1 MADFN
6 LSEAIKSRK
15 KKKSPGR
22 KDKNRNAKRFS
33 GSNKRAPNRRD
44 SSRLEMTKVTCDSC
58 KEKCEVP
65 FKPTSNKPIYCE
77 NCFKKDS
84 SPRSSSR
91 SGPRASSNSND
102 LSKEIKKINKKLD
115 IILKALKLE

>member
-1 MADFN
+1 
-6 LSEAIKSRK
+6 
-15 KKKSPGR
+15 
-22 KDKNRNAKRFS
+22 
-33 GSNKRAPNRRD
+33 
-44 SSRLEMTKVTCDSC
+44 MTKVTCDSC